1 MVYVYIF
8 FSIFKN
14 RKTIKY
20 RDDDPIKMK
29 LMKLLILHVNYLEA
43 IYKIFVGFKIYLCER
58 HLCTNR

>member
-1 MVYVYIF
+1 MVYVCIF

-29 LMKLLILHVNYLEA
+29 LLILHVNYLEA
-43 IYKIFVGFKIYLCER
+43 IYKIFVEFKIYLCER

>member
-1 MVYVYIF
+1 MYIF
-8 FSIFKN
+8 LETIFKN

-20 RDDDPIKMK
+20 RDDDPMIYKMK
-29 LMKLLILHVNYLEA
+29 LVKLVILHVNYLEA